1 MDQKRHQITK
11 LYSNDA
17 ILVYEGNKI
26 KSSKEIGDF
35 YGKMPSSSH
44 RVTTLDA
51 QPISQKMLN
60 GISSVLVS
68 GNDSFDYRSIFQLPK
83 SSKIWSIFPYS
94 KNELFQSF
102 WYSQMEYLR
111 WGSTSSQSIYP
122 GKFYNIEKKVCQAT
136 LSSILEIIVNSLIKS
151 ITAHDFINDRL
162 ELVDSIGH
170 CSPM

>member
-68 GNDSFDYRSIFQLPK
+68 GNDSFDYRSIFPLSK
-83 SSKIWSIFPYS
+83 SSKMWSIFPY
-94 KNELFQSF
+94 ELFQSF

-111 WGSTSSQSIYP
+111 WGSTSSQSIYS
-122 GKFYNIEKKVCQAT
+122 GKFYNTCILKKK
-136 LSSILEIIVNSLIKS
+136 LPSHIILYFRDNRQQPYKIYHS
-151 ITAHDFINDRL
+151 T
-162 ELVDSIGH
+162 
-170 CSPM
+170 

>member
-1 MDQKRHQITK
+1 MKLFETEKNKEIKKLRMAQDREWKNIVEDAEETTKELCEKYYEVMDQKRHQITK

-68 GNDSFDYRSIFQLPK
+68 GNDSLNVGAIMGITQRVVFNLTLVF
-83 SSKIWSIFPYS
+83 
-94 KNELFQSF
+94 KN
-102 WYSQMEYLR
+102 
-111 WGSTSSQSIYP
+111 
-122 GKFYNIEKKVCQAT
+122 
-136 LSSILEIIVNSLIKS
+136 
-151 ITAHDFINDRL
+151 
-162 ELVDSIGH
+162 
-170 CSPM
+170 

>member
-68 GNDSFDYRSIFQLPK
+68 GNDSFYHRSIFPR
-83 SSKIWSIFPYS
+83 SSKMWFIFPYS
-94 KNELFQSF
+94 KMNYSKASGTVKWNTSGGGQPQVKAFTQENFIIFTKKTVKPYYPLF
-102 WYSQMEYLR
+102 
-111 WGSTSSQSIYP
+111 
-122 GKFYNIEKKVCQAT
+122 
-136 LSSILEIIVNSLIKS
+136 
-151 ITAHDFINDRL
+151 
-162 ELVDSIGH
+162 
-170 CSPM
+170 

>member
-68 GNDSFDYRSIFQLPK
+68 GNDSFDYRSIFPFSK
-83 SSKIWSIFPYS
+83 SNKMWYIFPYS

-111 WGSTSSQSIYP
+111 WGSTSSQSIYS
-122 GKFYNIEKKVCQAT
+122 GKFYNIYKKR
-136 LSSILEIIVNSLIKS
+136 LSSHIILYFRDNRQQPYKIYHS
-151 ITAHDFINDRL
+151 T
-162 ELVDSIGH
+162 
-170 CSPM
+170 

>member
-1 MDQKRHQITK
+1 MGIFWNFMKLFETEKNKEFKKLRMAQDREWKNIVEDAEETTKELCEKYYEVMDQKRHQITK

-51 QPISQKMLN
+51 QPISQTMLN

-68 GNDSFDYRSIFQLPK
+68 ASGTVKWNTSGGGQPQVKAFTQHMILSMIDSNWLIVSDTVRLCNSQHTPK
-83 SSKIWSIFPYS
+83 Y
-94 KNELFQSF
+94 
-102 WYSQMEYLR
+102 
-111 WGSTSSQSIYP
+111 
-122 GKFYNIEKKVCQAT
+122 
-136 LSSILEIIVNSLIKS
+136 
-151 ITAHDFINDRL
+151 
-162 ELVDSIGH
+162 
-170 CSPM
+170 

>member
-68 GNDSFDYRSIFQLPK
+68 GNDSFDYRSIFPLPK
-83 SSKIWSIFPYS
+83 SSKMSIFLF

-111 WGSTSSQSIYP
+111 WGSTSSQSIYS
-122 GKFYNIEKKVCQAT
+122 GKFYNIYKKR
-136 LSSILEIIVNSLIKS
+136 LSSHIILYFRDNRQQPYKIYHS
-151 ITAHDFINDRL
+151 T
-162 ELVDSIGH
+162 
-170 CSPM
+170 

>member
-51 QPISQKMLN
+51 QPISQTMLN

-68 GNDSFDYRSIFQLPK
+68 GNDSLNAAAIMGISQRAVVNLTL
-83 SSKIWSIFPYS
+83 
-94 KNELFQSF
+94 LF
-102 WYSQMEYLR
+102 
-111 WGSTSSQSIYP
+111 T
-122 GKFYNIEKKVCQAT
+122 K
-136 LSSILEIIVNSLIKS
+136 
-151 ITAHDFINDRL
+151 
-162 ELVDSIGH
+162 
-170 CSPM
+170 

>member
-68 GNDSFDYRSIFQLPK
+68 GNDSFDYRSIFSLPK
-83 SSKIWSIFPYS
+83 SSKLLFIFLF

-111 WGSTSSQSIYP
+111 WGSTSSQSIYS
-122 GKFYNIEKKVCQAT
+122 GKFYNNYKKVCQAT
-136 LSSILEIIVNSLIKS
+136 LSSILEIIVKSLIKT

-170 CSPM
+170 CSPL